1 MPVSGSGY
9 VKVRAV
15 ANTGAR
21 RTGRF
26 IVNGVEY
33 TVTQGAGG

>member
-1 MPVSGSGY
+1 

-21 RTGRF
+21 RVGHFT
-26 IVNGVEY
+26 VNGVVY
-33 TVTQGAGG
+33 TVTQGAGGL